1 MRIALEQ
8 LPSHRPVGATAL
20 LTDDRA
26 TALANTLKALGD
38 PVRLRLVALIAAQ
51 KRVCVCELTPHFQL
65 SGATI
70 SHHLKVLREAG
81 LIDSERKGTW
91 VHYWVR
97 PEAAT
102 LISTVLAAF

>member
-8 LPSHRPVGATAL
+8 LTEGPRSDAPAALSEHRANE
-20 LTDDRA
+20 
-26 TALANTLKALGD
+26 LASVFKALGD

-51 KRVCVCELTPHFQL
+51 DRVCVCDLTPNFEL

-97 PEAAT
+97 KDAAA
-102 LISTVLAAF
+102 LVHTVLAT